1 MDYDRRPAG
10 RTAKVQFESVLYAA
24 AEADKHAHE
33 AYLSLHTYKAG
44 LDGMEEIPN
53 FLKPIY
59 SQTMKALD
67 KVSTAID
74 ETNQLRE
81 MTNKMLRSI
90 GK

>member
-1 MDYDRRPAG
+1 MNYDRRQAG
-10 RTAKVQFESVLYAA
+10 RTAGRFESVVHKA
-24 AEADKHAHE
+24 AEADKAVHD
-33 AYLSLHTYKAG
+33 AYLSLHSFKAG
-44 LDGMEEIPN
+44 LDAMEEIPN
-53 FLKPIY
+53 YLQPLY

-90 GK
+90 GH